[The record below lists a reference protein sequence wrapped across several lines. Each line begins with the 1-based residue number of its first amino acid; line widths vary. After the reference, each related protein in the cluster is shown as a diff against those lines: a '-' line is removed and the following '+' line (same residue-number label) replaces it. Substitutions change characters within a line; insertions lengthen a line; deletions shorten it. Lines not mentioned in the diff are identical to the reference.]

1 MKKISR
7 KKAALWILLLMWL
20 IPTAYSLTTKNPE
33 GTNVEGEFA
42 PAEAEF
48 IYDLS
53 YVKDGEKIH
62 EQKIFD
68 REMDIIREAKEFL
81 MVDFFLFNATYDKDV
96 DCPKQVAAM
105 TDLLIEKKKGNPA
118 MPILFVTDPIN
129 NFYGA
134 YEEANIKRLKDA
146 GIEVVVTDLN
156 RMRDSNPIFSG
167 IYRAY
172 IHWFGTSGNGRI
184 RNFFAKEGEKVTV
197 RSVLKLINFKGNHR
211 KVVVSENEAMVASA
225 NPHDPSAYHSNVAAV
240 FRGKAME
247 DLISSESIFFKE
259 LPPAVKAFK
268 SPDVDS
274 SDRLKLITEGK
285 IYDALSENINKSE
298 KGDKIHIGI
307 FYLSEFRILK
317 DLEAAANRGVD
328 IKIVADLNKDAF
340 GLEKNGAP
348 NRPALS
354 ELKEKAPSI
363 QIRWYNTQGEQF
375 HTKMA
380 YFDFKDEK
388 PLAILGSGNFTRRN
402 LDNYNLETDVAME
415 MERNSPTHVAVENY
429 FRRIWT
435 NEDGEYTLPFEE
447 YKDERVLIRPLWKFQ
462 EATGLCTW

>member
-1 MKKISR
+1 MKRLSR
-7 KKAALWILLLMWL
+7 KKAALWILLLLWL
-20 IPTAYSLTTKNPE
+20 IPTAYSFATKNPE
-33 GTNVEGEFA
+33 GTNVSGEFS
-42 PAEAEF
+42 PAETEF

-53 YVKDGEKIH
+53 YVKDEENVR

-68 REMDIIREAKEFL
+68 REMEVIRGAEEFL
-81 MVDFFLFNATYDKDV
+81 MVDFFLFNATYDNDV

-105 TDLLIEKKKGNPA
+105 TDLLIEKKRENPD
-118 MPILFVTDPIN
+118 MSILFVTDPIN

-134 YEEANIKRLKDA
+134 YEEANIKRLKEA

-156 RMRDSNPIFSG
+156 RMRDSNPMFSG

-172 IHWFGTSGNGRI
+172 IQWFGTAGNGRI

-197 RSVLKLINFKGNHR
+197 RSLLKLLNFKGNHR
-211 KVVVSENEAMVASA
+211 KVVISEKEAMVASA
-225 NPHDPSAYHSNVAAV
+225 NPHDPSAYHSNVAV
-240 FRGKAME
+240 LFRGKGIE
-247 DLISSESIFFKE
+247 DLIRSESIFYKE
-259 LPPAVKAFK
+259 LPPVVKDYKAEEVA
-268 SPDVDS
+268 SP
-274 SDRLKLITEGK
+274 DRLKVITEGA
-285 IYDALSENINKSE
+285 IYDAISENINKSK
-298 KGDKIHIGI
+298 KGDSINIGI

-328 IKIVADLNKDAF
+328 VKIVADLNKDAF

-363 QIRWYNTQGEQF
+363 QIRWYNTHGEQY
-375 HTKMA
+375 HTKMI

-402 LDNYNLETDVAME
+402 LDNYNLETDVAVE
-415 MERNSPTHVAVENY
+415 MEYNSPMHMAVENY
-429 FRRIWT
+429 FHRIWT
-435 NEDGEYTLPFEE
+435 NEDGEYTLPFEA
-447 YKDERVLIRPLWKFQ
+447 YKDERFFIRPLWKFQ

>member
-1 MKKISR
+1 MKRLSR
-7 KKAALWILLLMWL
+7 KKAVLWILLLMWL
-20 IPTAYSLTTKNPE
+20 IPTAYSFATKNPE
-33 GTNVEGEFA
+33 GTNVSGEFS
-42 PAEAEF
+42 PAETEF

-53 YVKDGEKIH
+53 YVKDGENVR

-68 REMDIIREAKEFL
+68 REMEVIREAKEFL

-105 TDLLIEKKKGNPA
+105 TDLIIEKKRENPA

-134 YEEANIKRLKDA
+134 YEEANIKRLKEA

-156 RMRDSNPIFSG
+156 RMRDSNPLFSG

-172 IHWFGTSGNGRI
+172 IQWFGTAGNGRI

-197 RSVLKLINFKGNHR
+197 RSLLKLLNFKGNHR
-211 KVVVSENEAMVASA
+211 KVVISEKEAMVASA
-225 NPHDPSAYHSNVAAV
+225 NPHDPSAYHSNVAV
-240 FRGKAME
+240 LFRGKTME
-247 DLISSESIFFKE
+247 DLIRSESIFFKE
-259 LPPAVKAFK
+259 IPPVIKDYKAEEVT
-268 SPDVDS
+268 SQ
-274 SDRLKLITEGK
+274 DRLKVITEGA
-285 IYDALSENINKSE
+285 IYDAISENINKSK
-298 KGDKIHIGI
+298 KGDRINIGI
-307 FYLSEFRILK
+307 FYLSEFRLLK

-328 IKIVADLNKDAF
+328 VKIVADLNKDAF

-363 QIRWYNTQGEQF
+363 QIRWYNTRGEQY
-375 HTKMA
+375 HTKMIV
-380 YFDFKDEK
+380 FDFKGEN
-388 PLAILGSGNFTRRN
+388 PLVILGSGNFTRRN
-402 LDNYNLETDVAME
+402 LDNYNLETDVVAE
-415 MERNSPTHVAVENY
+415 MERNSPTYLAVENY
-429 FRRIWT
+429 FCRIWT
-435 NEDGEYTLPFEE
+435 NEGGEYTLPFEA
-447 YKDERVLIRPLWKFQ
+447 YKDERFFIRPLWKFQ

>member
-20 IPTAYSLTTKNPE
+20 IPTAYSLATKNPE
-33 GTNVEGEFA
+33 GTNVEGKFA

-274 SDRLKLITEGK
+274 SNRLKLITEGK

-447 YKDERVLIRPLWKFQ
+447 YKDERVLIRPLWRFQ